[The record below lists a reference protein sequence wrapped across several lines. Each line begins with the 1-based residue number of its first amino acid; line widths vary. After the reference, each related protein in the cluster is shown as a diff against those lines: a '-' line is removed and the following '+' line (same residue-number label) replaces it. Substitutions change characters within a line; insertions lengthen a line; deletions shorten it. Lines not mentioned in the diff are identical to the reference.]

1 MSGEPGF
8 VTRAPKKPAMQAFR
22 NSISARILSTVL
34 GLGLVAALLVVAVV
48 FTMEG
53 LRQRTQDLQRAS
65 IQAVYAE
72 RINTLIAMVVMD
84 TRGIYSARNHGEIGY
99 FVDGILR
106 HLSGIDDTMKAWLAI
121 AEPSRRRQVMELK
134 SSLDDFTQLR
144 RRLAATATEKGQDA
158 AREIG
163 EGNRNDRQALND
175 RLKVISAQYG
185 EHDVRRAMTRIE
197 EYERDR
203 IMLLL
208 VIGAVGLLAALGIA
222 WMVVS
227 RTLLR
232 PLKALKASV
241 DRMTQGN
248 LHSAVAA
255 TGRRDEI
262 GSIARSVEAF
272 RHALVEMRD
281 IQQREHDT
289 DMQRVARAE
298 RIQHA
303 TARFDQAIRA
313 CIGNMHES
321 IGRVTEVADD
331 LRALANSATQDSST
345 LSSSAHEAAS
355 NAQSIA
361 AAAEQLQASVDSI
374 FVQIERSSATAAQAA
389 RNAEQAS
396 QTVDQ
401 LDGAVAKIGQVV
413 ALINAIAE
421 QTNLLALNAT
431 IESARAG
438 EAGRGFSVV
447 ASEVKTLA
455 QQTSQATGDIQSQIA
470 TVQNAARDAV
480 NVIHTFDTTIAEVNQ
495 AVHVITE
502 AVRQQ
507 NSSTREIT
515 ESVNMSARSVEAV
528 SRGVSGVSDGIVR
541 THSTSEAATKVVAA
555 LKDEA
560 RKPEAEV
567 STLLKEIQAA

>member
-1 MSGEPGF
+1 M
-8 VTRAPKKPAMQAFR
+8 RALQ
-22 NSISARILSTVL
+22 NSISARILATVL
-34 GLGLVAALLVVAVV
+34 GLGLVAALLVAASI

-53 LRQRTQDLQRAS
+53 LRQRIQDLQRAS

-84 TRGIYSARNHGEIGY
+84 TRGIYSVRNDGEIKY
-99 FVDGILR
+99 FVDGLLR
-106 HLSGIDDTMKAWLAI
+106 HLSGIEETMTAWLAV
-121 AEPSRRRQVMELK
+121 AEPARRGQVMELK
-134 SSLDDFTQLR
+134 SSLDEFAQLR
-144 RRLAATATEKGQDA
+144 RRLAAAATGQSAAA

-163 EGNRNDRQALND
+163 EANRNDRQALND
-175 RLKVISAQYG
+175 RLKVIAAQYG
-185 EHDVRRAMTRIE
+185 EHDVRGAMARIE

-203 IMLLL
+203 IALLL
-208 VIGAVGLLAALGIA
+208 TIGVLGILLALGIA
-222 WMVVS
+222 WLVAS
-227 RTLLR
+227 RTLLG
-232 PLKALKASV
+232 PLQSLNTSV
-241 DRMTQGN
+241 DRMANGDLQ
-248 LHSAVAA
+248 SMVAA
-255 TGRRDEI
+255 TGRGDEI

-272 RHALVEMRD
+272 RHALVKMRD
-281 IQQREHDT
+281 IQQREHDS
-289 DMQRVARAE
+289 DMERVARAE
-298 RIQHA
+298 RIQRA
-303 TARFDQAIRA
+303 IARFDQAIRA
-313 CIGNMHES
+313 CIGNMHSS
-321 IGRVTEVADD
+321 IIKVTDVAND

-345 LSSSAHEAAS
+345 LSSSAQAAAT

-374 FVQIERSSATAAQAA
+374 FVQIERSSATAAAAA

-396 QTVDQ
+396 HTVDQ
-401 LDGAVAKIGQVV
+401 LDGAVAKIGKVV

-455 QQTSQATGDIQSQIA
+455 QQTSQATGDIQQQIA

-507 NSSTREIT
+507 NSSTREISD
-515 ESVNMSARSVEAV
+515 SVNRSARSVEAV

-541 THSTSEAATKVVAA
+541 TYSASESATRVVAE

-560 RKPEAEV
+560 RRLEDEV